1 MKMQRLH
8 LLAMEEERQSLMD
21 ALLQFGRLEIRQTE
35 DLAADP
41 DWAVL
46 LHPEPAELVR
56 WREASRQMEAALSA
70 LGSRGLKKTGLF
82 APRPRIS
89 QSQFLDEAALR
100 QQQALAAEILGHTA
114 RKEQLTSQLQ
124 RIQAQRLSLEPWAE
138 LDAVQREYEREQYQ
152 MVVAQNTEY
161 ESALTE
167 IETALGVNNA

>member
-56 WREASRQMEAALSA
+56 WAGGLPPDGGGAVGAGQP
-70 LGSRGLKKTGLF
+70 GSEKDRTVC
-82 APRPRIS
+82 PPPPH
-89 QSQFLDEAALR
+89 Q
-100 QQQALAAEILGHTA
+100 
-114 RKEQLTSQLQ
+114 
-124 RIQAQRLSLEPWAE
+124 P
-138 LDAVQREYEREQYQ
+138 
-152 MVVAQNTEY
+152 
-161 ESALTE
+161 ESVS
-167 IETALGVNNA
+167 G

>member
-56 WREASRQMEAALSA
+56 WREASRQMEAEKD
-70 LGSRGLKKTGLF
+70 RTVC
-82 APRPRIS
+82 PPPPH
-89 QSQFLDEAALR
+89 Q
-100 QQQALAAEILGHTA
+100 
-114 RKEQLTSQLQ
+114 
-124 RIQAQRLSLEPWAE
+124 P
-138 LDAVQREYEREQYQ
+138 
-152 MVVAQNTEY
+152 
-161 ESALTE
+161 ESVS
-167 IETALGVNNA
+167 G

>member
-56 WREASRQMEAALSA
+56 WRRPPARWRRRCRRWAA
-70 LGSRGLKKTGLF
+70 
-82 APRPRIS
+82 
-89 QSQFLDEAALR
+89 
-100 QQQALAAEILGHTA
+100 
-114 RKEQLTSQLQ
+114 
-124 RIQAQRLSLEPWAE
+124 
-138 LDAVQREYEREQYQ
+138 
-152 MVVAQNTEY
+152 
-161 ESALTE
+161 
-167 IETALGVNNA
+167 GV

>member
-56 WREASRQMEAALSA
+56 WRASARGSFWMRRHCGSSRRWQRRSWAIRPARISWPRSFSA
-70 LGSRGLKKTGLF
+70 FRPSGCRWSRGRSWTC
-82 APRPRIS
+82 RWS
-89 QSQFLDEAALR
+89 CTAAASCR
-100 QQQALAAEILGHTA
+100 
-114 RKEQLTSQLQ
+114 
-124 RIQAQRLSLEPWAE
+124 
-138 LDAVQREYEREQYQ
+138 
-152 MVVAQNTEY
+152 
-161 ESALTE
+161 
-167 IETALGVNNA
+167 

>member
-1 MKMQRLH
+1 MAIVKMQRLH
-8 LLAMEEERQSLMD
+8 LLAMEEERQSLLD

-114 RKEQLTSQLQ
+114 R
-124 RIQAQRLSLEPWAE
+124 
-138 LDAVQREYEREQYQ
+138 
-152 MVVAQNTEY
+152 
-161 ESALTE
+161 
-167 IETALGVNNA
+167 

>member
-8 LLAMEEERQSLMD
+8 LLAMEAERQSLMD

-89 QSQFLDEAALR
+89 QSQFLDEA
-100 QQQALAAEILGHTA
+100 EIGRA
-114 RKEQLTSQLQ
+114 SC
-124 RIQAQRLSLEPWAE
+124 
-138 LDAVQREYEREQYQ
+138 RER
-152 MVVAQNTEY
+152 V
-161 ESALTE
+161 
-167 IETALGVNNA
+167 

>member
-138 LDAVQREYEREQYQ
+138 LDVPLELHRSGQLSVIPGTMPLRSDLQQAK
-152 MVVAQNTEY
+152 N
-161 ESALTE
+161 AL
-167 IETALGVNNA
+167 